1 MRYSRLSGAA
11 LLVGVA
17 LLLANTPF
25 VAAQKTTKL
34 KILVPLADAE
44 VSIDGREIK
53 GEGTERL
60 ISAPKLQK
68 GKDSYLVSVM
78 WEPNNYT
85 KITRKKTVKAAAGEI
100 TVDLR
105 EANKEFKDDIVVR
118 YVPTPDDIVAEMC
131 KLAKVNK
138 NDVVYDLG
146 CGDGRMV
153 IMAVKDFGAKR
164 GVGVDI
170 DPKLV
175 KECKEN
181 AVKAGVADKVEF
193 RKGDV
198 LKIDDMSDASVV
210 LLYMGEDINLRL
222 RPILQKSLKPGSRV
236 VSHRFRM
243 GDWEP
248 TKEIRVTGKN
258 GGEYTL
264 LLWVIG
270 KDKKK

>member
-1 MRYSRLSGAA
+1 LGGAA
-11 LLVGVA
+11 MLAGVA
-17 LLLANTPF
+17 LLLANTSF
-25 VAAQKTTKL
+25 VEAQKTTKL

-44 VSIDGREIK
+44 VRINGKDIK

-60 ISAPKLQK
+60 ISAPKLEK

-85 KITRKKTVKAAAGEI
+85 KITRKKTVKAAPGEI

-105 EANKEFKDDIVVR
+105 QPTKEFKDDIVVR
-118 YVPTPDDIVAEMC
+118 YVPTPEDIVAEMC
-131 KLAKVNK
+131 KLAKVTK
-138 NDVVYDLG
+138 KDVVYDLG

-181 AVKAGVADKVEF
+181 AVKAGVADRVEF

-210 LLYMGEDINLRL
+210 LLYMGDDINQRL
-222 RPILQKSLKPGSRV
+222 APILQKSLKPGARV

-270 KDKKK
+270 KDKKKQ